1 MRIFI
6 LSVMVSVV
14 LQTTAGYTEEAKAKE
29 NESPIKVEMRLLNA
43 AFINLVTALV
53 LNNPKA
59 IEEPFHE
66 VHKAKAGTEKAI
78 KKGGLKLPKNS
89 DKMMQFV
96 EMDERFHKEME
107 ALIAASRKGDM
118 KKIQDVTHRFLDG
131 CVQCH
136 TMFRN

>member
-6 LSVMVSVV
+6 LSVIVSVV
-14 LQTTAGYTEEAKAKE
+14 LQTTAGFAEEAKAGE

-43 AFINLVTALV
+43 AFINLVNALV

-66 VHKAKAGTEKAI
+66 VHKAKADTEKAI

-89 DKMMQFV
+89 DKMKLFI
-96 EMDERFHKEME
+96 EMDEQFHKEME

-118 KKIQDVTHRFLDG
+118 KKVQDMTHKLLDG

-136 TMFRN
+136 TMFIN